1 MGPGSLDSL
10 SRGTQSGTSTF
21 IWLSPILFLPSRY
34 ICWLTS
40 PEHNGDWSPDTSGKR
55 SDAAPEASLGVAFLP
70 SFSAQLVIQYINLG
84 QNYMYL
90 LGCGPWTHWQSPF
103 KMITGD
109 VLSSQADI
117 YYRSLFGFYASNS
130 ECFHFWFISD
140 ATGIEFSACIHPEF
154 ILTVLSV

>member
-1 MGPGSLDSL
+1 
-10 SRGTQSGTSTF
+10 
-21 IWLSPILFLPSRY
+21 
-34 ICWLTS
+34 
-40 PEHNGDWSPDTSGKR
+40 
-55 SDAAPEASLGVAFLP
+55 
-70 SFSAQLVIQYINLG
+70 
-84 QNYMYL
+84 
-90 LGCGPWTHWQSPF
+90 
-103 KMITGD
+103 MITGD